1 MSRRM
6 PDWVPR
12 RITTSRGDSN
22 GSDPMHRSG
31 VLLVLA
37 GAFPA
42 LAIAAGAHVQPG
54 IGRLF
59 FTPEQRVEL
68 NRMRDNA
75 QGADAPVPDAADASL
90 EPVPE
95 SVPDS
100 AKAPRVSEVTIDGV
114 VMRGDGQGVVWVNGE
129 KAAVG
134 TVTPDGVRVGAL
146 IARPGRVRVRIPGER
161 GGVDLEPGQT
171 VVVESG
177 RVLDAYQDRR
187 AARRVDASP
196 SPVAKPVADAEPSP
210 PGTNQVVG
218 HATE

>member
-6 PDWVPR
+6 PDWVSR
-12 RITTSRGDSN
+12 RITTSRRDSN
-22 GSDPMHRSG
+22 GSVPMHRFG

-42 LAIAAGAHVQPG
+42 FAIAAGADVQPG

-75 QGADAPVPDAADASL
+75 QGSEAPAPDAAHAPP

-95 SVPDS
+95 S

-134 TVTPDGVRVGAL
+134 TVTPEGVRVGAL
-146 IARPGRVRVRIPGER
+146 IARPGRVRIRFPGER

-187 AARRVDASP
+187 AARRVAASP
-196 SPVAKPVADAEPSP
+196 SPVAKPVADVEPNP
-210 PGTNQVVG
+210 PGRNQVVG